1 MIISVV
7 SDLVPVIHDATDKLR
22 ITFRICPHEEK
33 RSLHVCS
40 FEDVQD
46 LRGPSRIGAIIK
58 TDCNLMLAA
67 GPLMV
72 EGRKLREFYVLRRE
86 IALRV
91 DSKLAHSIRSEE
103 HTSELQSLT
112 N

>member
-46 LRGPSRIGAIIK
+46 PLGPSRIGPIIK

-67 GPLMV
+67 GPLTV
-72 EGRKLREFYVLRRE
+72 KSRKLRECYVLPRRRS
-86 IALRV
+86 LRV
-91 DSKLAHSIRSEE
+91 ERKLSHS
-103 HTSELQSLT
+103 L
-112 N
+112 